1 MKLLARR
8 ICRLCMLVCAMTL
21 LESSDLRLY
30 MNIANIEVN
39 SDTDMSSGWV
49 TCRIDAPSHEQSQ
62 SVKCTSTPHHTLNMV
77 STSL

>member
-1 MKLLARR
+1 
-8 ICRLCMLVCAMTL
+8 MLVRVMTL
-21 LESSDLRLY
+21 LESSDLRMY
-30 MNIANIEVN
+30 MNIASIEVH

-49 TCRIDAPSHEQSQ
+49 TCRIDALSYEQSQ